1 MSIPLMNEIVG
12 KMGAY
17 QFLDRIFEYPDVVQS
32 QDLAQLIDE
41 MNISQDLFSELADG
55 GLLIG
60 TPDGFYISSLGKKV
74 TLLLRGINGQEEI
87 SEVFRKLTYLYP
99 ELKPYELITEDITSY
114 FVDSLLVRPDFI
126 RVYICSPWIRL
137 EQSHLEKVKQAVS
150 QAKRRYENLQ
160 ILVITKPRRGYHN
173 WQASVETFEVLKSLG
188 AEIVTNE
195 KLHAKLYI
203 SEPGSYGGAQYAI
216 FGSENLTG
224 RQNIELAIK
233 IENDNE
239 ILGKLTRFFFEI
251 QEESKILEE
260 V

>member
-1 MSIPLMNEIVG
+1 MARLMNEIVG

-17 QFLDRIFEYPDVVQS
+17 QFLDRIYEYQDVVQS

-41 MNISQDLFSELADG
+41 TNISQDLFSELTDA
-55 GLLIG
+55 GLFIG
-60 TPDGFYISSLGKKV
+60 TPDGFYISSLGKRV
-74 TLLLRGINGQEEI
+74 TLLLRGINGEEELSGI
-87 SEVFRKLTYLYP
+87 FRKLSYLYP
-99 ELKPYELITEDITSY
+99 ELRPYELITEDITSY

-137 EQSHLEKVKQAVS
+137 EQSHLEKVKQAVL

-160 ILVITKPRRGYHN
+160 ILVITKPRRGYRN
-173 WQASVETFEVLKSLG
+173 WQASVETFEVLRSLG

-239 ILGKLTRFFFEI
+239 ILGKLTHFFFEI
-251 QEESKILEE
+251 REESKILEE

>member
-1 MSIPLMNEIVG
+1 MARLMNEIVG
-12 KMGAY
+12 KKGAY
-17 QFLDRIFEYPDVVQS
+17 QFLDRIYEYQDVVQS

-41 MNISQDLFSELADG
+41 TNISQDLFSELTDA
-55 GLLIG
+55 GLFIG
-60 TPDGFYISSLGKKV
+60 TPDGFYISSLGKRV

-99 ELKPYELITEDITSY
+99 ELRPYELITEDITSY

-137 EQSHLEKVKQAVS
+137 EQGHLEKVKQAVS

-160 ILVITKPRRGYHN
+160 IFVITKPRKGYRN
-173 WQASVETFEVLKSLG
+173 WQASVETFEVLRSLG

-195 KLHAKLYI
+195 RLHAKLYI
-203 SEPGSYGGAQYAI
+203 SEPGPYGGAQYAI

-239 ILGKLTRFFFEI
+239 ILRKLTGFFFEI
-251 QEESKILEE
+251 REESKILEE